1 VTIAQGPLRSIFS
14 RWNSGAWTPRLRI
27 GSRVKALLIF
37 ETVRGTSQRDE
48 GKDDSSHNCAYS
60 KNYEEEY
67 GEIRHRR
74 T

>member
-1 VTIAQGPLRSIFS
+1 M
-14 RWNSGAWTPRLRI
+14 
-27 GSRVKALLIF
+27 KALLIF

-74 T
+74 TYTDSPKLLDFDHRSHRWTQIDRTCRSSV